1 MALYQGRA
9 LRSPARGNGGRGG
22 SKPWLNVLI
31 AMVVM
36 VVLAH
41 VPWRQLRQGF
51 TVVREVRIEGNRG
64 MSDARITELS
74 GIQSGQDLFEVD
86 LARVR
91 QALLLEPRIA
101 RAEVSRIGLWGVRL
115 KVVER
120 RGVLA
125 VPHGEPWE
133 IDSSGVIMAPL
144 PGGGLN
150 DLPLLTGAS
159 LERQDEGTVVRT
171 VEVER
176 GLEWASTLTAPEHGL
191 GAGVSE
197 IDVTEHGSTTL
208 VLMDGIRVRAGARPL
223 GLREMAALRAVLLD
237 LQQRG
242 TAVDEVDLRFENQV
256 IVRPAATSGG
266 AGPQTR
272 G

>member
-1 MALYQGRA
+1 MAPWMHVSIA
-9 LRSPARGNGGRGG
+9 L
-22 SKPWLNVLI
+22 VT
-31 AMVVM
+31 V

-51 TVVREVRIEGNRG
+51 TVVRDVKVEGNRG
-64 MSDARITELS
+64 ISDLRIVELS
-74 GIQSGQDLFEVD
+74 GVEKGQDLFEVD
-86 LARVR
+86 LGRVR
-91 QALLLEPRIA
+91 QALMLEPRIA
-101 RAEVSRIGLWGVRL
+101 RAEVSRLGLWGVRL
-115 KVVER
+115 RVTER

-144 PGGGLN
+144 TGGGLS
-150 DLPLLTGAS
+150 DLPLLTGAA

-176 GLEWASTLTAPEHGL
+176 GLEWAVTLAAPEHGL

-197 IDVTEHGSTTL
+197 IDVSDHETTTL
-208 VLMDGIRVRAGARPL
+208 VLMDGVRVRAGARPS

-237 LQQRG
+237 LKQRG
-242 TAVDEVDLRFENQV
+242 TTADEVDLRFDNQV
-256 IVRPAATSGG
+256 IVRPAATAGG
-266 AGPQTR
+266 TGPQGR